1 MWQISTRATQANR
14 VERTKQTVKGKLSS
28 WDYIIHSEGGI
39 LWPVLPPSRRGV
51 VDEWL
56 TPRTSDPEVR
66 VRF

>member
-28 WDYIIHSEGGI
+28 WDYIIHSEGDI

-66 VRF
+66 VRL

>member
-14 VERTKQTVKGKLSS
+14 VERTKQTGKLSS
-28 WDYIIHSEGGI
+28 WDYIIHSEDDI

-56 TPRTSDPEVR
+56 TPRTSDPEAG